1 MLKAIV
7 FDFDGTIAN
16 TLPICFYA
24 FRQAVGP
31 DICDSMTDEDIRAKY
46 FGPTEEGVFQKH
58 FPDKVEELCQKYYR
72 AYEEMQKETFGMPKG
87 LMELIHA
94 LSKKGVHVALVTA
107 KGPVSCK
114 ISLDHYGIAD
124 AFETIEV
131 GSPQGRAKDQ
141 GILKALET
149 MGVSPEETAYVG
161 DSYKDVISSR
171 KAKVASWGAAW
182 METASPEKIL
192 AEKPDEIFYTVE
204 EFKARL
210 EKEFGPLD

>member
-24 FRQAVGP
+24 FRQVVEP
-31 DICDSMTDEDIRAKY
+31 ITEERLTDEEIRAKY
-46 FGPTEEGVFQKH
+46 FGPTEEGIFQKH
-58 FPDKVEELCQKYYR
+58 FPERAEELSQEYYR
-72 AYEEMQKETFGMPKG
+72 FYEEMQKRTFGMPEG
-87 LMELIHA
+87 LMELIRA
-94 LSKKGVHVALVTA
+94 LSRKGVHVALVTA

-114 ISLDHYGIAD
+114 ISLDHYGITD

-210 EKEFGPLD
+210 EKEFGSLN